1 MPIINKNKAKYVQR
15 FLLKWYEKNKR
26 ELPWRNIKPNN
37 QANAYYVLV
46 SEFMLQQT
54 TVNTVIKRFNEFI
67 KLWPSIDKLSRI
79 SENRILRFWSGLGY
93 YNRAT
98 NLLKTIKIIS
108 RDFKSKVPQHYDQ
121 LIELP
126 GVGDYTAK
134 AILGIAYNQPV
145 LPLDTNIKRIIARLY
160 GMKTLLRLNKKTIED
175 IATKYQSPNKAS
187 DLIQSFMDYG
197 SAICLPRNPKCEK
210 CVIKKFCEARKKN
223 IQHLIPFKKSNL
235 EKKKIKFTRAYI
247 IMNKKNEVL
256 VNRRKSKGMLASML
270 EVPND
275 EWVDAKKKL
284 KRHDIYK
291 DLSVKYKR
299 IGKIIYSFSHFDLDI
314 DIYKSKVM
322 KKNYKNFNWIQS
334 NKIDTSG
341 MPTVMK
347 EIVKKSIIIE

>member
-26 ELPWRNIKPNN
+26 ELPWRNIKSNN
-37 QANAYYVLV
+37 KTNAYYVLV

-54 TVNTVIKRFNEFI
+54 TVNTVTKRFNEFI

-145 LPLDTNIKRIIARLY
+145 LPLDANIKRIIARLY
-160 GMKTLLRLNKKTIED
+160 GIKTSLLLNKKTIED
-175 IATKYQSPNKAS
+175 IASKYQSSNKTS

-197 SAICLPRNPKCEK
+197 SVICLPRNPKCDE
-210 CVIKKFCEARKKN
+210 CLIEKFCEARKKN
-223 IQHLIPFKKSNL
+223 IQHLIPYKNSSL

-275 EWVDAKKKL
+275 EWVDVKKKL
-284 KRHDIYK
+284 KRHDVYK

-299 IGKIIYSFSHFDLDI
+299 IGKITYSFSHFDLDI
-314 DIYKSKVM
+314 GIYKSKVV
-322 KKNYKNFNWIQS
+322 KKKYKNFNWIKS

-347 EIVKKSIIIE
+347 EIVKKSLKI

>member
-1 MPIINKNKAKYVQR
+1 MSILNKNKAKYVQS

-26 ELPWRNIKPNN
+26 DLPWRNLKSNN
-37 QANAYYVLV
+37 RTNAYYVLV

-54 TVNTVIKRFNEFI
+54 TVNTVIKRFNEFT
-67 KLWPSIDKLSRI
+67 KLWPNIDELKKI

-93 YNRAT
+93 YNRAK
-98 NLLKTIKIIS
+98 NLLKTTKIIS

-126 GVGDYTAK
+126 GAGDYTAK

-145 LPLDTNIKRIIARLY
+145 LPLDTNIKSIIARLY
-160 GMKTLLRLNKKTIED
+160 GIKTSLRLNKKTIED
-175 IATKYQSPNKAS
+175 IATKYQSSNKAS

-197 SAICLPRNPKCEK
+197 SAICLPRNPKCNE
-210 CVIKKFCEARKKN
+210 CIVKKFCEARKKN
-223 IQHLIPFKKSNL
+223 IQHLIPFKKSIL

-247 IMNKKNEVL
+247 IINHKNEVL

-275 EWVDAKKKL
+275 EWVDTKKQL

-291 DLSVKYKR
+291 GLSARYKK
-299 IGKIIYSFSHFDLDI
+299 IGKITYSFSHFDLDI
-314 DIYKSKVM
+314 GIYKSKVM
-322 KKNYKNFNWIQS
+322 KKNYKNFNWIKS
-334 NKIDTSG
+334 SKIDTSG

-347 EIVKKSIIIE
+347 EIVKKSIKI

>member
-1 MPIINKNKAKYVQR
+1 MPILNKNKDQYIQR

-93 YNRAT
+93 YNRAK

-145 LPLDTNIKRIIARLY
+145 LPLDANIKRIIARLY
-160 GMKTLLRLNKKTIED
+160 GIKTSLLLNKKTIED
-175 IATKYQSPNKAS
+175 IASKYQSSNKAS

-197 SAICLPRNPKCEK
+197 SVICLPRNPKCDE
-210 CVIKKFCEARKKN
+210 CLIEKFCEARKKN
-223 IQHLIPFKKSNL
+223 IQHLIPFKNL
-235 EKKKIKFTRAYI
+235 SLEQKKIKFTRAYI

-275 EWVDAKKKL
+275 EWVDVKKKL
-284 KRHDIYK
+284 KRHDVYK

-299 IGKIIYSFSHFDLDI
+299 IGKITYSFSHFDLDI
-314 DIYKSKVM
+314 GIYKSKVV
-322 KKNYKNFNWIQS
+322 KKKYKNFNWIKS

-347 EIVKKSIIIE
+347 EIVKKSLKI

>member
-26 ELPWRNIKPNN
+26 DLPWRNIKVNN
-37 QANAYYVLV
+37 RTNAYYVLV

-93 YNRAT
+93 YNRAK

-145 LPLDTNIKRIIARLY
+145 LPLDANIKRIIARLY
-160 GMKTLLRLNKKTIED
+160 GIKTSLLLNKKTIED
-175 IATKYQSPNKAS
+175 IASKYQSSNKAS

-197 SAICLPRNPKCEK
+197 SVICLPRNPKCDE
-210 CVIKKFCEARKKN
+210 CLIEKFCEARKKN
-223 IQHLIPFKKSNL
+223 IQNLIPFKKSNL

-247 IMNKKNEVL
+247 IMNKKNEIL
-256 VNRRKSKGMLASML
+256 INRRKSKGMLASML

-275 EWVDAKKKL
+275 EWVDVKKKL
-284 KRHDIYK
+284 KRHDVYK

-299 IGKIIYSFSHFDLDI
+299 IGKITYSFSHFDLDI
-314 DIYKSKVM
+314 GIYKSKVV
-322 KKNYKNFNWIQS
+322 KKKYKNFNWIKS

-347 EIVKKSIIIE
+347 EIVKKSLKI